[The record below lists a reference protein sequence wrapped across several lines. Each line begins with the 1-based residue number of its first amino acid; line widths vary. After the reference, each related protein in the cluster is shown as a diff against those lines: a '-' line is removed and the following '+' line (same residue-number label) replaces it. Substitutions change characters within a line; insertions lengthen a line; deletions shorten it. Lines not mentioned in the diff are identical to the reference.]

1 MVKKVICYLEDSE
14 RQFIYD
20 FMKKQH
26 MSIRDLA
33 KLCGV
38 SGAYIHSVMSGN
50 RAVNE
55 ERYNQMLELINDFDC
70 SLKVRKSNKTN
81 KPVLPTK
88 ETE

>member
-1 MVKKVICYLEDSE
+1 MVKKVICYLEDCE

-20 FMKKQH
+20 FMKERH

-38 SGAYIHSVMSGN
+38 SAAYIHSVMSGN

-55 ERYNQMLELINDFDC
+55 ERYNQILELINDFDY
-70 SLKVRKSNKTN
+70 SLKVRKSKKTIE
-81 KPVLPTK
+81 PVLPTK